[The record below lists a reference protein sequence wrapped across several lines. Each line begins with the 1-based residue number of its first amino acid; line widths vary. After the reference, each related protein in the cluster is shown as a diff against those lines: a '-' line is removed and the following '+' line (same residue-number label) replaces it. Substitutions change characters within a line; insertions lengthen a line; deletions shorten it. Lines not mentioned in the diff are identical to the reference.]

1 MAAVSKVVMR
11 KLPPADFPLRW
22 AFFAPDG
29 TYLSG
34 YLNQANAIKA
44 MERNGWD
51 VVFEKEKAP
60 AR

>member
-1 MAAVSKVVMR
+1 MAVVSKVVMR

-22 AFFAPDG
+22 AFFALDG

-34 YLNQANAIKA
+34 YLNQAGALQA

-51 VVFEKEKAP
+51 VTFEKTP